1 MRLRERN
8 PTSIGSTRVFRNLR
22 NFAASILLA
31 LVVLA
36 VTMATDPA
44 PLGAFDGEA
53 ASVGHGAAPPP
64 QNGGDA
70 EANLPYLFAVYIITW
85 AAFFAYVFY
94 LSRRQRD
101 MRSEIE
107 ALKRALAQ
115 REAAENADSQPE
127 SEV

>member
-1 MRLRERN
+1 MRLRKRN
-8 PTSIGSTRVFRNLR
+8 PTSIVSTRVFRNLR

-36 VTMATDPA
+36 VAAATDP
-44 PLGAFDGEA
+44 PSLRAFHAEV
-53 ASVGHGAAPPP
+53 ASVDSGAAPPP
-64 QNGGDA
+64 QNGGDP
-70 EANLPYLFAVYIITW
+70 EANLPYLFAVYIVTW

-115 REAAENADSQPE
+115 REAAENADSQPG